1 MHMLNTGHLVET
13 MGRFVHAI
21 NGKHVDAFEELRP
34 AYITAINTLRPAD
47 LPAEP
52 EGIKVGYEDSP
63 WVENCKARDI
73 FPHIVG
79 PASPSDG
86 PTREK
91 WDQQITEA
99 LDLIEKI
106 HPGLRQMV
114 DLLVTDIIALN
125 SGANGGGSANQM
137 PGVVMMSPAPTWLA
151 LDYAMC
157 IVHEG
162 LHTGLFILDSVH
174 PMFTLPPSEL
184 EKDKHRALSAVKI
197 GEKRPLHAA
206 LHAAAVAV
214 PLMAMEHSQ
223 GEHVLVDQY
232 TASLRDACDDMQ
244 AKRELFTEYGQLILD
259 EMTDWAK
266 TDPIDFDRVS
276 RGISSP
282 EFAGYRPQVLA

>member
-13 MGRFVHAI
+13 LGRFVHAI
-21 NGKHVDAFEELRP
+21 NGQHVDSFEELRP
-34 AYITAINTLRPAD
+34 AYIKAINTLRPAG
-47 LPAEP
+47 LQAES
-52 EGIKVGYEDSP
+52 EGIKIGYEDSP
-63 WVENCKARDI
+63 WVENCKERNI

-79 PASPSDG
+79 PASLSDG
-86 PTREK
+86 PTREE
-91 WDQQITEA
+91 WDRQIIAA

-114 DLLVTDIIALN
+114 DLLVTDIITLN

-137 PGVVMMSPAPTWLA
+137 PGIVMMSPASSWLT

-162 LHTGLFILDSVH
+162 LHTGLFVLDTVY

-184 EKDKHRALSAVKI
+184 EQEENRALSAVKI

-244 AKRELFTEYGQLILD
+244 TKRELFTEYGQLILD
-259 EMTDWAK
+259 EMTEWAK
-266 TDPIDFDRVS
+266 ADPIDFDQVG
-276 RGISSP
+276 RGIASP
-282 EFAGYRPQVLA
+282 EFAGYRPQAAA